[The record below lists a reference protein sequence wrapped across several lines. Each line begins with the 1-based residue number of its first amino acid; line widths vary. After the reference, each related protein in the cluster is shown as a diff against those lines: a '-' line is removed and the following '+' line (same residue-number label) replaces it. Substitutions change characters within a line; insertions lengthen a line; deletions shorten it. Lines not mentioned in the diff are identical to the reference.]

1 MNEGQKGDGLDTSGL
16 QCLRYFLS
24 VTFLNLQYHS
34 DQYTNIISLEG

>member
-1 MNEGQKGDGLDTSGL
+1 MKGKKGDGLDTSGL